1 MKIMST
7 QANNKEMFKRINSL
21 AVKIDTK
28 SGSTD
33 PNDF

>member
-1 MKIMST
+1 MST

-28 SGSTD
+28 TGTD